1 MADNGE
7 GPVVERGDDVKISNE
22 FAYVKVAKVWTR
34 NGERLEISSPR
45 LIRTIRLDPIELE
58 SLTWQTT
65 DTFTKFLETPFGTER

>member
-7 GPVVERGDDVKISNE
+7 GPVVERGDDSKN
-22 FAYVKVAKVWTR
+22 F
-34 NGERLEISSPR
+34 EISSPR